1 MADLSVRLQ
10 PRSKKDEVVGVR
22 GPQVV
27 IRVNAPPVDGKANA
41 ALTAFIAKRADVPKS
56 SVTIVRGHTSRDKV
70 VRVEGVDERWLRRAL
85 GVGDA
90 G

>member
-22 GPQVV
+22 GEQVV
-27 IRVNAPPVDGKANA
+27 IRVNAPPVDGRANA
-41 ALTAFIAKRADVPKS
+41 ALTAFIAKRAGVPKS

-70 VRVEGVDERWLRRAL
+70 VRVEGVDERRLRRAL